1 MSLNLA
7 IVLETGATSRPE
19 HTAVIADA
27 AQGGAGRRLTYRE
40 LNELACRC
48 ASGLAKAGVRPGDKV
63 ALLLSNEPEFLI
75 AYFGVLKA
83 GACVVPLNTL
93 LKSSEIAAE
102 LEDSDSTLLIAD
114 EALLFEAR
122 SAFARVEACDRL
134 VVVRAGTR
142 NGTQGQTPEKCGSDW
157 RELLGNGRPDWDTV
171 QTRPDDTAV
180 ILYTAGSFGR
190 PKGAELSHFS
200 LFYNAV
206 LTCDQLSHTTP
217 DDVSLASLPLFHAFG
232 QTCVMNATL
241 YGGGTLV
248 LLPRFEPDRALQ
260 AIERHRVTILVGVPT
275 MYWYLLHYP
284 AAGKYDWSSLR
295 LCCSGAAAL
304 PPEMLAEFQQRFGQ
318 PIYEGYGLTETSPVA
333 SFNPTDRPP
342 VPGSVGRP
350 IYGVEMRLADERDRP
365 LRAGQVGEIVIRG
378 HNVMK
383 GYYKRPRPT
392 AEALSGGWFHTG
404 DLGKM
409 DEQGYLHIV
418 GRKKDLIKRGGL
430 NIYPREVED
439 VLLAHP
445 AVAQAAVVGIPD
457 DVMGEEIKAFV
468 VLQQD
473 ESIEAEELIEYARS
487 RVAAYKYPRY
497 IEFRTELPK
506 DAAGKVIKRQLRR

>member
-1 MSLNLA
+1 
-7 IVLETGATSRPE
+7 
-19 HTAVIADA
+19 
-27 AQGGAGRRLTYRE
+27 
-40 LNELACRC
+40 
-48 ASGLAKAGVRPGDKV
+48 
-63 ALLLSNEPEFLI
+63 
-75 AYFGVLKA
+75 
-83 GACVVPLNTL
+83 
-93 LKSSEIAAE
+93 
-102 LEDSDSTLLIAD
+102 
-114 EALLFEAR
+114 
-122 SAFARVEACDRL
+122 
-134 VVVRAGTR
+134 
-142 NGTQGQTPEKCGSDW
+142 
-157 RELLGNGRPDWDTV
+157 
-171 QTRPDDTAV
+171 
-180 ILYTAGSFGR
+180 
-190 PKGAELSHFS
+190 
-200 LFYNAV
+200 
-206 LTCDQLSHTTP
+206 
-217 DDVSLASLPLFHAFG
+217 
-232 QTCVMNATL
+232 
-241 YGGGTLV
+241 
-248 LLPRFEPDRALQ
+248 
-260 AIERHRVTILVGVPT
+260 

-304 PPEMLAEFQQRFGQ
+304 PPEMLAEFQQRFGR

-350 IYGVEMRLADERDRP
+350 IYGVEIRLVDEKDRP

-439 VLLAHP
+439 VLQGHP

-487 RVAAYKYPRY
+487 KVAAYKYPRY